1 MRRLLGLASLVIVL
15 SGSMTAQQEKGDKEI
30 AFQGTI
36 SIPFEGASDNTFGTL
51 VPRFGYFLSA
61 RNFIGL
67 ENDDILGKGYQ
78 AAGLNLLYRF
88 YFGKRGS
95 RFQPYLGLAPGI
107 LSQRTDVD
115 VQIVVSSSSYNAAF
129 NQIASATNLTAALKS
144 SDEKF
149 LNNEV
154 QAYEEGCFLS
164 STTASCT
171 TVPSGI
177 RKVTTGDFQ
186 GSGEFGIK
194 FYLSRKFAFETSYR
208 LTYVHQSAPFAQ
220 DIYTVTNSTL
230 TPTNYLVSFG
240 GPTHSDGQAP
250 GGAKFKQEANNLLL
264 FGFAYVF

>member
-1 MRRLLGLASLVIVL
+1 MRRLSGLVSLVIVL
-15 SGSMTAQQEKGDKEI
+15 SGSMMAQQEKGDKEI
-30 AFQGTI
+30 ALQGTI
-36 SIPFEGASDNTFGTL
+36 TIPFEGAGDNTVGTL

-67 ENDDILGKGYQ
+67 ENDDILAKGYQ
-78 AAGLNLLYRF
+78 ASGLSLLYRF

-95 RFQPYLGLAPGI
+95 RFQPYVGVAPGI

-115 VQIVVSSSSYNAAF
+115 VQILVSPTSYNAAL
-129 NQIASATNLTAALKS
+129 NQIASATNLTTAAKS
-144 SDEKF
+144 FDENF

-154 QAYEEGCFLS
+154 QAYEQGCFLVS
-164 STTASCT
+164 ATASCT
-171 TVPSGI
+171 AVPSGT

-194 FYLSRKFAFETSYR
+194 FYLGRKFAFETSYR

-230 TPTNYLVSFG
+230 TPTNYLVTFG
-240 GPTHSDGQAP
+240 GPTRNDGQAP